1 MQIMKSMRE
10 TYDEIYRKFEALY
23 ILACGFVNAYKER
36 YGLNNQTVSVDES
49 DIERSAAIVF
59 IVYLD
64 CVISSAEG
72 EFKTVHRYAEEYYEK
87 DRKPED
93 YNFGTDTKDSYEI
106 SFRRAYN
113 KVKGWFEIS
122 NETVKKF
129 GYGYKEVPQKQNN
142 KELTDSVLAAMA
154 RLEVIDSFKLYDL
167 ILSRK
172 DIMKVRGS
180 RKNQPVSKAYEAY
193 DRAYEKVNSIS
204 DDKEYV
210 INCLA
215 LYKFESRR
223 MFTMIESAAKK
234 LADNKI
240 KLDDK
245 KIKKLIELWSTKSF
259 EGYREFVKEIYGIPV
274 QIKNKAAVV
283 YFYDILDYKNFEIDS
298 IESNSTEQDLVLDI
312 KRTILQY
319 IQNLVLSI
327 VSINLESELENIK
340 KVKGN
345 LSDVKLCDDD
355 YKFAAEILREKYPFV
370 KEHIP
375 VETVDYES
383 DKKAKSIETKEYEKR
398 IEKKFDYI
406 RKIYEYIE
414 KHNALHAYAR
424 NLVKSKKQKN

>member
-1 MQIMKSMRE
+1 MKSMRE

-23 ILACGFVNAYKER
+23 ILACGFVNAHKER
-36 YGLNNQTVSVDES
+36 YGLKNQIVIVDES

-59 IVYLD
+59 IEYLY
-64 CVISSAEG
+64 CAMSSAEG

-122 NETVKKF
+122 NETVKNF

-167 ILSRK
+167 ILIRK

-180 RKNQPVSKAYEAY
+180 RKNQPVSEAYEAY

-215 LYKFESRR
+215 LYKFESRC

-298 IESNSTEQDLVLDI
+298 IGANSTEQDLMIDI

-327 VSINLESELENIK
+327 VTINLDSELENIK

-345 LSDVKLCDDD
+345 LSDIKLCDDD

-383 DKKAKSIETKEYEKR
+383 DKKAKSVETKEYEKR

-406 RKIYEYIE
+406 RKTYEYIE
-414 KHNALHAYAR
+414 KHNLLHAYAR
-424 NLVKSKKQKN
+424 GLVKSKKQKN

>member
-10 TYDEIYRKFEALY
+10 TYDEIYGKFEALY
-23 ILACGFVNAYKER
+23 KLACGFVNAHQER
-36 YGLNNQTVSVDES
+36 YGLKNQILSVDES

-64 CVISSAEG
+64 CVISNAEG
-72 EFKTVHRYAEEYYEK
+72 EFKSVHRYAEEYYEK

-93 YNFGTDTKDSYEI
+93 YKFGTDTKDSYEI
-106 SFRRAYN
+106 CFRRAYN

-129 GYGYKEVPQKQNN
+129 GYGYKEVPKKQNN
-142 KELTDSVLAAMA
+142 KELTDSVLAASA
-154 RLEVIDSFKLYDL
+154 RLEVMDSFKLYDL

-180 RKNQPVSKAYEAY
+180 RKNQPVSEAYEAY

-234 LADNKI
+234 LPDNKI

-245 KIKKLIELWSTKSF
+245 KIKKLIGLWSTKGF
-259 EGYREFVKEIYGIPV
+259 DGYREFIKEIYGIPV
-274 QIKNKAAVV
+274 QIKNKTAVV

-319 IQNLVLSI
+319 VQNLVLSI
-327 VSINLESELENIK
+327 VVTNLDSELENIK

-345 LSDVKLCDDD
+345 LSDIKLCDDD

-383 DKKAKSIETKEYEKR
+383 DKKAKSVETKEYEKR

-414 KHNALHAYAR
+414 KHNLLHAYAR
-424 NLVKSKKQKN
+424 GLVKSKKQKN

>member
-1 MQIMKSMRE
+1 MKSMRE
-10 TYDEIYRKFEALY
+10 TYDEIYGKFEALY
-23 ILACGFVNAYKER
+23 KLACGFVNAHKER
-36 YGLNNQTVSVDES
+36 YGLKNQIVNVDES

-59 IVYLD
+59 IEYLY
-64 CVISSAEG
+64 CAMSSAEG

-93 YNFGTDTKDSYEI
+93 YKFGTDTKDSYEI
-106 SFRRAYN
+106 CFRRAYN

-129 GYGYKEVPQKQNN
+129 GRGYKELPQKQNN
-142 KELTDSVLAAMA
+142 KELTDSVCSATA
-154 RLEVIDSFKLYDL
+154 RLEIIGLFKLYDL
-167 ILSRK
+167 LLSRK
-172 DIMKVRGS
+172 DTMKARGV
-180 RKNQPVSKAYEAY
+180 RKNLPVSKAYEAY

-215 LYKFESRR
+215 LYKFESRC

-245 KIKKLIELWSTKSF
+245 KIEKIIDLWSTKDF
-259 EGYREFVKEIYGIPV
+259 ECCREFMEEICGIPV

-298 IESNSTEQDLVLDI
+298 IESNSTEQDLVIGI

-319 IQNLVLSI
+319 VQNLVLAS
-327 VSINLESELENIK
+327 VSGELESELENIK

-383 DKKAKSIETKEYEKR
+383 DKKAKSVETKEYEKK

>member
-1 MQIMKSMRE
+1 MKSMRE
-10 TYDEIYRKFEALY
+10 TYDEIYGEVERLCNK
-23 ILACGFVNAYKER
+23 ACDSVNVRKER

-59 IVYLD
+59 IEYLY
-64 CVISSAEG
+64 CAMSSAEG
-72 EFKTVHRYAEEYYEK
+72 EFKSVHRYAEEYYEK

-93 YNFGTDTKDSYEI
+93 YKFGTDTKDSYEI

-172 DIMKVRGS
+172 DTMKARGS
-180 RKNQPVSKAYEAY
+180 RKNLPVSKAYEAY

-298 IESNSTEQDLVLDI
+298 IGANSTEQDLMIDI

-327 VSINLESELENIK
+327 VTINLDCELKNIK
-340 KVKGN
+340 KVKEN

-383 DKKAKSIETKEYEKR
+383 DKKAKSVETKEYEKR

-414 KHNALHAYAR
+414 KCNMLHAYAR
-424 NLVKSKKQKN
+424 GLVKSKKQKN

>member
-1 MQIMKSMRE
+1 MKSMRE
-10 TYDEIYRKFEALY
+10 TYDEIYGKFEALY
-23 ILACGFVNAYKER
+23 KLACGFVNAHQER
-36 YGLNNQTVSVDES
+36 YGLKNQILSVDES

-64 CVISSAEG
+64 CVISNAEG
-72 EFKTVHRYAEEYYEK
+72 EFKSVHRYAEEYYEK

-93 YNFGTDTKDSYEI
+93 YKFGTDTKDSYEI
-106 SFRRAYN
+106 CFRRAYN

-129 GYGYKEVPQKQNN
+129 GYGYKEVPKKQNN
-142 KELTDSVLAAMA
+142 KELTDSVLAASA
-154 RLEVIDSFKLYDL
+154 RLEVMDSFKLYDL

-180 RKNQPVSKAYEAY
+180 RKNQPVSEAYEAY

-245 KIKKLIELWSTKSF
+245 KIKKLIGLWSTKGF
-259 EGYREFVKEIYGIPV
+259 DGYREFIKEIYGIPV
-274 QIKNKAAVV
+274 QIKNKTAVV

-319 IQNLVLSI
+319 VQNLVLSI
-327 VSINLESELENIK
+327 VVTNLDSELENIK

-345 LSDVKLCDDD
+345 LSDIKLCDDD

-383 DKKAKSIETKEYEKR
+383 DKKAKSVETKEYEKR

-414 KHNALHAYAR
+414 KHNLLHAYAR
-424 NLVKSKKQKN
+424 GLVKSKKQKN

>member
-1 MQIMKSMRE
+1 MKSMRE
-10 TYDEIYRKFEALY
+10 TYDEIYGEVERLCNK
-23 ILACGFVNAYKER
+23 ACDSVNVRKER

-59 IVYLD
+59 IEYLY
-64 CVISSAEG
+64 CAISSAEG

-93 YNFGTDTKDSYEI
+93 YKFGTDTKDSYEI

-129 GYGYKEVPQKQNN
+129 GRGYKEVPQKQNN

-154 RLEVIDSFKLYDL
+154 RFEVIDSFKLYDL

-172 DIMKVRGS
+172 DTMKARGV
-180 RKNQPVSKAYEAY
+180 RKNLPVSKAYEAY
-193 DRAYEKVNSIS
+193 DRAYEKVNLIS

-215 LYKFESRR
+215 LYKFESRC

-245 KIKKLIELWSTKSF
+245 KIEKIIGLWSTKDF
-259 EGYREFVKEIYGIPV
+259 ECCREFMEEIYGIPV
-274 QIKNKAAVV
+274 RIKNKNAAV
-283 YFYDILDYKNFEIDS
+283 YFYDILDYKNFDIDS
-298 IESNSTEQDLVLDI
+298 IGANSTEQDLVLDI

-370 KEHIP
+370 KEHMP

>member
-1 MQIMKSMRE
+1 MKSMRE
-10 TYDEIYRKFEALY
+10 TYDEIYGEVKVLY
-23 ILACGFVNAYKER
+23 KLACDSVNVRKER

-64 CVISSAEG
+64 CVISNAEG

-93 YNFGTDTKDSYEI
+93 YKFGTDTKDSYEI
-106 SFRRAYN
+106 CFRRAYN

-129 GYGYKEVPQKQNN
+129 GYGYKEVPKKQNN
-142 KELTDSVLAAMA
+142 KELTDSVLAASA
-154 RLEVIDSFKLYDL
+154 RLEVMDSFKLYDL
-167 ILSRK
+167 LLSRK
-172 DIMKVRGS
+172 DTMKARGV
-180 RKNQPVSKAYEAY
+180 RKNLPVSKAYEAY

-223 MFTMIESAAKK
+223 MFTMFESAAKK

-245 KIKKLIELWSTKSF
+245 KIKKLIGLWSTKGF
-259 EGYREFVKEIYGIPV
+259 DGYREFIKEIYGIPV
-274 QIKNKAAVV
+274 QIKNKTAVV

-319 IQNLVLSI
+319 VQNLVLSI
-327 VSINLESELENIK
+327 VVTNLDSELENNK

-345 LSDVKLCDDD
+345 LSDIKLCDDD

-383 DKKAKSIETKEYEKR
+383 DKKAKSVETKEYEKR

-406 RKIYEYIE
+406 RKTYEYIE
-414 KHNALHAYAR
+414 KHNLLHAYAR
-424 NLVKSKKQKN
+424 GLVKSKKQKN

>member
-1 MQIMKSMRE
+1 MKSMRE
-10 TYDEIYRKFEALY
+10 TYDEIYRKFKALY
-23 ILACGFVNAYKER
+23 ILACGFVNARKER
-36 YGLNNQTVSVDES
+36 YGLKNQIVNVDES

-64 CVISSAEG
+64 CVISNAEG

-93 YNFGTDTKDSYEI
+93 YKFGTDTKDSYEI
-106 SFRRAYN
+106 CFRRAYN

-129 GYGYKEVPQKQNN
+129 GYGYIEVPKKQNN
-142 KELTDSVLAAMA
+142 KELTDSVLAASA
-154 RLEVIDSFKLYDL
+154 RLEVMDSFKLYDL

-180 RKNQPVSKAYEAY
+180 RKNQPVSEAYEAY

-223 MFTMIESAAKK
+223 MFTMFESAAKK

-245 KIKKLIELWSTKSF
+245 KIKKLIGLWSTKGF
-259 EGYREFVKEIYGIPV
+259 DGYREFIKEIYGIPV
-274 QIKNKAAVV
+274 QIKNKTAVV

-319 IQNLVLSI
+319 VQNLVLSI
-327 VSINLESELENIK
+327 VAINLDSELKNIK

-345 LSDVKLCDDD
+345 LADVKLCDDD
-355 YKFAAEILREKYPFV
+355 YKFAAEIFREKYPFV

-375 VETVDYES
+375 VEAVDYES
-383 DKKAKSIETKEYEKR
+383 DEKAKSVETKEREKR

-414 KHNALHAYAR
+414 KHNQLHAYAR
-424 NLVKSKKQKN
+424 GLVKSKKQKN

>member
-1 MQIMKSMRE
+1 M
-10 TYDEIYRKFEALY
+10 
-23 ILACGFVNAYKER
+23 
-36 YGLNNQTVSVDES
+36 
-49 DIERSAAIVF
+49 
-59 IVYLD
+59 
-64 CVISSAEG
+64 
-72 EFKTVHRYAEEYYEK
+72 
-87 DRKPED
+87 
-93 YNFGTDTKDSYEI
+93 
-106 SFRRAYN
+106 
-113 KVKGWFEIS
+113 
-122 NETVKKF
+122 
-129 GYGYKEVPQKQNN
+129 
-142 KELTDSVLAAMA
+142 LAASA
-154 RLEVIDSFKLYDL
+154 RLEVMDSFKLYDL

-180 RKNQPVSKAYEAY
+180 RKNQPVSEAYEAY

-223 MFTMIESAAKK
+223 MFTMFESAAKK

-245 KIKKLIELWSTKSF
+245 KIKKLIGLWSTKGF
-259 EGYREFVKEIYGIPV
+259 DGYREFIKEIYGIPV
-274 QIKNKAAVV
+274 QIKNKTAVV

-319 IQNLVLSI
+319 VQNLVLSI
-327 VSINLESELENIK
+327 VAINLDSELKNIK

-345 LSDVKLCDDD
+345 LADVKLCDDD
-355 YKFAAEILREKYPFV
+355 YKFAAEIFREKYPFV

-375 VETVDYES
+375 VEAVDYES
-383 DKKAKSIETKEYEKR
+383 DEKAKSVETKEREKR

-414 KHNALHAYAR
+414 KHNQLHAYAR
-424 NLVKSKKQKN
+424 GLVKSKKQKN

>member
-1 MQIMKSMRE
+1 MKSMRE
-10 TYDEIYRKFEALY
+10 TYDEIYGKFEALY
-23 ILACGFVNAYKER
+23 KLACGFVNAHQER
-36 YGLNNQTVSVDES
+36 YGLKNQILSVDES

-64 CVISSAEG
+64 CVISNAEG
-72 EFKTVHRYAEEYYEK
+72 EFKSVHRYAEEYYEK

-93 YNFGTDTKDSYEI
+93 YKLGTDTKDSYEI

-122 NETVKKF
+122 NETVEKF

-142 KELTDSVLAAMA
+142 KELIDSVFSAMA
-154 RLEVIDSFKLYDL
+154 RLEVIDSFRLYDL

-172 DIMKVRGS
+172 DTLKVRGA
-180 RKNQPVSKAYEAY
+180 RKNQPVSEAYEAY

-240 KLDDK
+240 ELDDK
-245 KIKKLIELWSTKSF
+245 KIKKLIELWSSKEF
-259 EGYREFVKEIYGIPV
+259 GGYREFIKEIYGIPV
-274 QIKNKAAVV
+274 QIKNKNAVV
-283 YFYDILDYKNFEIDS
+283 YFYDILDYKNFDIDS
-298 IESNSTEQDLVLDI
+298 IGANSTEQDLVLDI

-327 VSINLESELENIK
+327 VSINLKSELENIK

-370 KEHIP
+370 KEHMP

>member
-1 MQIMKSMRE
+1 MKSMRE
-10 TYDEIYRKFEALY
+10 TYDEIYGEVKVLY
-23 ILACGFVNAYKER
+23 KLACDSVNVRKER

-64 CVISSAEG
+64 CVISNAEG

-93 YNFGTDTKDSYEI
+93 YKFGTDTKDSYEI
-106 SFRRAYN
+106 CFRRAYN

-129 GYGYKEVPQKQNN
+129 GYGYKEVPKKQNN
-142 KELTDSVLAAMA
+142 KELTDSVLAASA
-154 RLEVIDSFKLYDL
+154 RLEVMDSFKLYDL

-180 RKNQPVSKAYEAY
+180 RKDQPVSEAYEAY

-245 KIKKLIELWSTKSF
+245 KIKKLIGLWSTKGF
-259 EGYREFVKEIYGIPV
+259 DGYREFIKEIYGIPV
-274 QIKNKAAVV
+274 QIKNKTAVV

-319 IQNLVLSI
+319 VQNLVLSI
-327 VSINLESELENIK
+327 VVTNLDSELENIK

-345 LSDVKLCDDD
+345 LSDIKLCDDD

-383 DKKAKSIETKEYEKR
+383 DKKAKSVETKEYEKR

-414 KHNALHAYAR
+414 KHNLLHAYAR
-424 NLVKSKKQKN
+424 GLVKSKKQKN

>member
-1 MQIMKSMRE
+1 M
-10 TYDEIYRKFEALY
+10 LY
-23 ILACGFVNAYKER
+23 KLACDSVNVRKER

-59 IVYLD
+59 IEYLY
-64 CVISSAEG
+64 CAMSSAEG

-122 NETVKKF
+122 NETVKNF

-167 ILSRK
+167 ILIRK

-180 RKNQPVSKAYEAY
+180 RKNQPVSEAYEAY

-245 KIKKLIELWSTKSF
+245 KIEKIIGLWSTKGF
-259 EGYREFVKEIYGIPV
+259 DGYREFIKEIYGIPV
-274 QIKNKAAVV
+274 QIKNKTAVV

-319 IQNLVLSI
+319 VQNLVLSI
-327 VSINLESELENIK
+327 VVTNLDSELENIK

-345 LSDVKLCDDD
+345 LSDIKLCDDD

-383 DKKAKSIETKEYEKR
+383 DKKAKSVETKEYEKR

-414 KHNALHAYAR
+414 KHNLLHAYAR
-424 NLVKSKKQKN
+424 GLVKSKKQKN